1 MVELGKLTDNVRNRA
16 YDKVVLWLLLA
27 GLVILGLVV
36 SYDYGFLQY
45 LFVADSSHVSVLIAV
60 LFAAF
65 SLYCLITIV
74 QFSRELHVAELS
86 SSRLDRGE
94 LARVEAGVTRIGDYV
109 VPHGWLGDH
118 LSDILLKRS
127 RDPNAGPGVLLDAFI
142 SQFRS
147 RARFGIYGS
156 DVLYKLGMLGTVIGF
171 IQMLSTMDGI
181 AQFDAETLRTALRG
195 MTGGMATA
203 LLTTIAGLVCG
214 LVLRVQFNMLEA
226 VAADVI
232 KRTVR
237 IGDIYLAPLP
247 MAAANVRA

>member
-1 MVELGKLTDNVRNRA
+1 MAAPGKLTDKVGNRA
-16 YDKVVLWLLLA
+16 YDKVALWLLLA
-27 GLVILGLVV
+27 GLVVLGLVV
-36 SYDYGFLQY
+36 GYDYGFLQY
-45 LFVADSSHVSVLIAV
+45 LFAADSSHVSVLIAI
-60 LFAAF
+60 LFAGF
-65 SLYCLITIV
+65 SLYCLATIV
-74 QFSRELHVAELS
+74 QFSSELHVAKLS
-86 SSRLDRGE
+86 SHRLDLGE
-94 LARVEAGVTRIGDYV
+94 LASVNAGVTRIGDYV
-109 VPHGWLGDH
+109 LPRGWVGEH

-127 RDPNAGPGVLLDAFI
+127 RDPNARPGVLLDAFI

-181 AQFDAETLRTALRG
+181 AQFDPETLRTALRG

-203 LLTTIAGLVCG
+203 LLTTVAGLVCG
-214 LVLRVQFNMLEA
+214 LILRIQFNLLEG

-232 KRTVR
+232 KSTVR

-247 MAAANVRA
+247 MTDAHV